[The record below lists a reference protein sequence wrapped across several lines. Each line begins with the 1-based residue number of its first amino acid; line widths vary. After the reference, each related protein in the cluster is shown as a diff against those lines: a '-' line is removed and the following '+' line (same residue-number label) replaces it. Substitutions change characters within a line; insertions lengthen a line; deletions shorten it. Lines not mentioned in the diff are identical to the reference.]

1 MTNAP
6 RRDTVPGDLEI
17 SGALRAAEARWERNA
32 RTTTAA
38 TGDVETEE
46 VRQREPDDPERGRTY
61 RNVRLVWRFRA
72 RLTDA
77 VRHQR
82 S

>member
-6 RRDTVPGDLEI
+6 RRDEVPTDLEI
-17 SGALRAAEARWERNA
+17 AGTVRAAKARWQRNA
-32 RTTTAA
+32 RTTIVAS
-38 TGDVETEE
+38 DDLETDELT
-46 VRQREPDDPERGRTY
+46 QREPDHPKRGRTY

-77 VRHQR
+77 LRQTR